1 VLNGWLRSKV
11 EMDQVSA
18 KLSKQDPDHPVMAGA
33 FFAESNRDKVTRIQR
48 GARSQKSPHR
58 CGLFLSSACLT
69 SRDSRRCR
77 S

>member
-33 FFAESNRDKVTRIQR
+33 FFAESNRDKVTRIR
-48 GARSQKSPHR
+48 WGARPKKSPHR
-58 CGLFLSSACLT
+58 CGLLVSLAFLT